1 MHLAWECTTSMSTT
15 RPRRCASSIIAFS
28 SSGVP
33 HRLLACGLA
42 EDGWWLVS
50 SIAQSRFAWA
60 AGVLQVWAVQILESK
75 VGTKLA
81 SRARL
86 ITC

>member
-33 HRLLACGLA
+33 HRLLACIHMKGGL
-42 EDGWWLVS
+42 WLVS
-50 SIAQSRFAWA
+50 SIADNRLHQQQACCNSLDSAD
-60 AGVLQVWAVQILESK
+60 AGE
-75 VGTKLA
+75 
-81 SRARL
+81 
-86 ITC
+86 